1 MDQSRV
7 LVKYILPLSEVV
19 IDFNDQLKSLSSGY
33 ARWPLDHHSHALIPV
48 SYTVNICTYTQIPSV
63 PSSSQWS
70 ALCTLN
76 CYQFLLLSLLPLFP
90 AIIWTTMY
98 LFITS

>member
-7 LVKYILPLSEVV
+7 LVKYVLPLSEVV

-33 ARWPLDHHSHALIPV
+33 ARWPLDHHTHALIPV

-76 CYQFLLLSLLPLFP
+76 SYSCPSSPFSQHLDYYVS
-90 AIIWTTMY
+90 
-98 LFITS
+98 FITA